1 MKARALVTVL
11 LVALLLVP
19 VLAPAQ
25 PKLIVGILH
34 IGSITD
40 AGYNQAH
47 AEGIQVMKRNLPEVE
62 VIEVENVPEGAD
74 AERLMESMIK
84 RGARL
89 IIPASFGYL
98 EPALRVAQRNP
109 DVKFAHPGGYKRLPN
124 LTTYWAS
131 TPEAFYLLGMAAG
144 KVTKTN
150 KIGYVV
156 ALPISFFLAN
166 INAFE
171 LGARAVN
178 PQVETRVVFT
188 GTFLDPAKE
197 ATAAAALLDQGADVL
212 GVIVDSPIT
221 VVQTAEKRGAYSVG
235 YHYLGA
241 QTFAPKGWIS
251 GVAFTWGNL
260 YTRFARQVM
269 DGTFKSENILGS
281 LNDDLLVMAPF
292 GPAVPADTAAL
303 VGARRKDLAAGK
315 AHPFTGPLKDNTGSG
330 AREGG
335 RGLSAD
341 RSRQDELARG
351 GRRRPAAL
359 SRGSARRRPVLDA
372 DLAGDR
378 DRDARFAQRPVDGDA
393 ELRLQRVDPVEAI
406 RPHAQLELQGV
417 VAKAQKERLRYGRR
431 EQR

>member
-1 MKARALVTVL
+1 LKARASVATLI
-11 LVALLLVP
+11 VALLAWTGLVT
-19 VLAPAQ
+19 AQ
-25 PKLIVGILH
+25 PRLIVGILH
-34 IGSITD
+34 IGSIAD

-74 AERLMESMIK
+74 AERVMESMIK

-89 IIPASFGYL
+89 VIPASFGYL
-98 EPALRVAQRNP
+98 EPALRVAQRYP

-150 KIGYVV
+150 KVGYVV

-166 INAFE
+166 VNAFE

-178 PQVETRVVFT
+178 PKVETRVVFT

-197 ATAAAALLDQGADVL
+197 ATAANALLDQGADVL

-241 QTFAPKGWIS
+241 QKFAPKGWIS
-251 GVAFTWGNL
+251 GIAFTWGNL
-260 YTRFARQVM
+260 YTRFARQVL

-281 LNDDLLVMAPF
+281 LNDDLLTMAPF
-292 GPAVPADTAAL
+292 GPAVPAE
-303 VGARRKDLAAGK
+303 AAGLINAKRQEFAASK
-315 AHPFTGPLKDNTGSG
+315 AHPFQGPLKDNTG
-330 AREGG
+330 A
-335 RGLSAD
+335 
-341 RSRQDELARG
+341 
-351 GRRRPAAL
+351 
-359 SRGSARRRPVLDA
+359 
-372 DLAGDR
+372 
-378 DRDARFAQRPVDGDA
+378 
-393 ELRLQRVDPVEAI
+393 
-406 RPHAQLELQGV
+406 
-417 VAKAQKERLRYGRR
+417 ERLKAGEVFPLTDLGKMNWLVEGVGGQPR
-431 EQR
+431 

>member
-1 MKARALVTVL
+1 MKARASVATLIVSVL
-11 LVALLLVP
+11 IWVGI
-19 VLAPAQ
+19 APAQ

-34 IGSITD
+34 IGSVAD

-47 AEGIQVMKRNLPEVE
+47 AEGIQVMKKNLPEVE

-74 AERLMESMIK
+74 AERVMESMIK

-98 EPALRVAQRNP
+98 EPALRVAQRYP
-109 DVKFAHPGGYKRLPN
+109 DVKFAHPGGYKRAPN

-131 TPEAFYLLGMAAG
+131 TPEGFYLLGLAAG
-144 KVTKTN
+144 KVTRTN

-171 LGARAVN
+171 LGARSVN
-178 PQVETRVVFT
+178 PKAETRVVFT

-197 ATAAAALLDQGADVL
+197 ATAATALLDQGVDVL

-241 QTFAPKGWIS
+241 QKFAPNGWIS
-251 GVAFTWGNL
+251 GIAFTWGNL

-269 DGTFKSENILGS
+269 DGSFKSENILGS
-281 LNDDLLVMAPF
+281 LGDDLLAIAPF
-292 GPAVPADTAAL
+292 GPAVPAEAARL
-303 VGARRKDLAAGK
+303 VDAKRQEFTGGR
-315 AHPFTGPLKDNTGSG
+315 AHPFQGPLKDNTGLERVKAG
-330 AREGG
+330 EVFP
-335 RGLSAD
+335 LT
-341 RSRQDELARG
+341 
-351 GRRRPAAL
+351 
-359 SRGSARRRPVLDA
+359 
-372 DLAGDR
+372 DLGKMNW
-378 DRDARFAQRPVDGDA
+378 
-393 ELRLQRVDPVEAI
+393 LVE
-406 RPHAQLELQGV
+406 GV
-417 VAKAQKERLRYGRR
+417 VGQPR
-431 EQR
+431 

>member
-1 MKARALVTVL
+1 MDARAIVATLVAAL
-11 LVALLLVP
+11 LVGVG
-19 VLAPAQ
+19 VAPAQ

-47 AEGIQVMKRNLPEVE
+47 AEGIQVMKRNVPEVE

-74 AERLMESMIK
+74 AERVMESMIK

-98 EPALRVAQRNP
+98 DPALRVAQRYP
-109 DVKFAHPGGYKRLPN
+109 DVKFAHPGGYKRAPN

-166 INAFE
+166 VNAFE
-171 LGARAVN
+171 LGARSVN
-178 PQVETRVVFT
+178 PKAETRVVFT

-197 ATAAAALLDQGADVL
+197 ATAATALLDQGADVL

-241 QTFAPKGWIS
+241 QKLAPNGWIS
-251 GVAFTWGNL
+251 GIAFTWGNL
-260 YTRFARQVM
+260 YTRFARQVI
-269 DGTFKSENILGS
+269 DGSFKSENILGS
-281 LNDDLLVMAPF
+281 LGDDLLAIAPF
-292 GPAVPADTAAL
+292 GPAVPADVARL
-303 VGARRKDLAAGK
+303 VDTRRKEFIAGR
-315 AHPFTGPLKDNTGSG
+315 AHPFQGPLKDNTGVE
-330 AREGG
+330 R
-335 RGLSAD
+335 
-341 RSRQDELARG
+341 
-351 GRRRPAAL
+351 
-359 SRGSARRRPVLDA
+359 VK
-372 DLAGDR
+372 AGDVFPLT
-378 DRDARFAQRPVDGDA
+378 DLGKMNW
-393 ELRLQRVDPVEAI
+393 LVE
-406 RPHAQLELQGV
+406 GV
-417 VAKAQKERLRYGRR
+417 VGQPR
-431 EQR
+431 